1 MPGTQIITPIRTK
14 NIKRF
19 TILLDGDWRIQK
31 VSGPLH
37 QVLGIE
43 PDELIGRE
51 LEDLFSCTILSPLID
66 LIPLL
71 EKGQSLFNYRFLLKD
86 GEHRTAIV
94 TALLSCNEYGE
105 NDWIA
110 ISIRFEGDE
119 FVGAP
124 ILDNIGDGVF
134 IVNKEW
140 RIIEFN
146 KAAERITGWQK
157 NEVIGR
163 PCREIFKTAICS
175 SDCVL
180 ARAIEE
186 KRPYTGQRVFVKT
199 KSGHTLPISISASPF
214 IDITGEVKGG
224 VEVFRDITDEV
235 EHEIILDSIGDG
247 VFTVDRY
254 WKITSFNR
262 AAEEITGMS
271 AAEALG
277 RPCREVF
284 QSSLCGEACAMAMSI
299 RMGKRVA
306 NKRVTIKRVNGES
319 VPISISTAPLLDSDG
334 NIIGGVETFRDLR
347 EIDQLRKRLTG
358 RYTLGD
364 IISKSPQMQKIF
376 DILPEIAMSDS
387 NVLILGESGT
397 GKELIA
403 RALHNFSKRKR
414 GPFVAV
420 NCGALPDTLL
430 ESELFGYK
438 KGAFTDAK
446 QDKEGRFAAA
456 EKGTLFLD
464 EIGDIS
470 PALQVKLLRV
480 IQSKVY
486 EPLGSNKPVKADV
499 RIIAATNKDLQAL
512 VKEEKFR
519 EDLYYRLNVVKIV
532 LPPLRERLVDVPLL
546 VDHFIQKFNVEKG
559 KDVSGISE
567 EALDLLMKYDYP
579 GNIRELENIIEYA
592 FILCHGGLI
601 MPEHLP
607 EPFSNKDEPP
617 VTPEMLPFNRPMS
630 LKEVERIAIVNA
642 LRKNKGKKMAT
653 CRELGISKDTL
664 RRKIAQYNIKEEEF
678 APA

>member
-1 MPGTQIITPIRTK
+1 MPGTQIITPIQTT
-14 NIKRF
+14 NIKQF
-19 TILLDGDWRIQK
+19 TLLLDGEWRIQK

-37 QVLGIE
+37 EILSINPDQVVGQGFKKLLQ
-43 PDELIGRE
+43 D
-51 LEDLFSCTILSPLID
+51 TILSPLVE

-71 EKGQSLFNYRFLLKD
+71 EKGQSLFNYRFLLNN
-86 GEHRTAIV
+86 GQFQTAIV
-94 TALLSCNEYGE
+94 TALLSNNEKGE
-105 NDWIA
+105 KDWIA
-110 ISIRFEGDE
+110 ISVRFEGEDY
-119 FVGAP
+119 VGAP
-124 ILDNIGDGVF
+124 ILDNIGDGLF
-134 IVNKEW
+134 IVNRDWK
-140 RIIEFN
+140 IIEFN
-146 KAAERITGWQK
+146 KAAERITGWRK
-157 NEVIGR
+157 KEVIGKA
-163 PCREIFKTAICS
+163 CSDIFKSAICS
-175 SDCVL
+175 TDCIL
-180 ARAIEE
+180 ARAIRE
-186 KRPYTGQRVFVKT
+186 KRPFTGQRVFVKT
-199 KSGHTLPISISASPF
+199 KSGHTIPISISASPF

-224 VEVFRDITDEV
+224 IEVFRDITDQV
-235 EHEIILDSIGDG
+235 EHETILDSIGDG
-247 VFTVDRY
+247 VFTVDRH
-254 WKITSFNR
+254 WRITSFNR
-262 AAEEITGMS
+262 AAEEITGLS
-271 AAEALG
+271 VADALG
-277 RPCREVF
+277 KPCREVF

-319 VPISISTAPLLDSDG
+319 VPISISTAPLLDYDG

-387 NVLILGESGT
+387 NVLVLGESGT

-403 RALHNFSKRKR
+403 RALHNFSKRRR

-486 EPLGSNKPVKADV
+486 EPLGSNRPVKADV
-499 RIIAATNKDLQAL
+499 RIIAATNRDLLAL

-532 LPPLRERLVDVPLL
+532 LPPLRERLVDIPLL
-546 VDHFIQKFNVEKG
+546 VEHFIQKFNVEKG
-559 KDVSGISE
+559 KDVSGISD
-567 EALDLLMKYDYP
+567 EALNLLMKYDYP

-607 EPFSNKDEPP
+607 EQFSKDGENLSS
-617 VTPEMLPFNRPMS
+617 PEILPFNRPMS
-630 LKEVERIAIVNA
+630 LKEIERIAIVNA
-642 LRKNKGKKMAT
+642 LRKNQGKKMAT

-664 RRKIAQYNIKEEEF
+664 RRKIAQYKIKEEEI
-678 APA
+678 AA